1 MGSEKNKHIDTRIEG
16 EFRDI
21 AKNYQF
27 WIGHI
32 HSAVQRPS
40 QAENATFPSRAPRSG
55 STLTLYKQW
64 PKWHPS
70 TATAAAETAAR
81 KQPDQTRR
89 GIPPRSIHGAGW
101 VASGCQRSV
110 RKQSG
115 NTVNNRRK
123 FEPGLTSPATS
134 SSCIWIKVEVER
146 KTTNNFVLQAAR
158 STNNCQGSQ
167 SQFQIRVQQGLKSK
181 RVLRIFVRIVNLKFA
196 SQLSAAAPDDDD
208 DDEELR
214 GSMSG

>member
-1 MGSEKNKHIDTRIEG
+1 MAKVASINCNSSSRNSSQEATR
-16 EFRDI
+16 
-21 AKNYQF
+21 
-27 WIGHI
+27 
-32 HSAVQRPS
+32 
-40 QAENATFPSRAPRSG
+40 
-55 STLTLYKQW
+55 
-64 PKWHPS
+64 
-70 TATAAAETAAR
+70 
-81 KQPDQTRR
+81 PDQARPGT
-89 GIPPRSIHGAGW
+89 PRSIHGAGW

-123 FEPGLTSPATS
+123 FEPGLPSLPQLPATS

-146 KTTNNFVLQAAR
+146 KTTNNFALQAAR

-196 SQLSAAAPDDDD
+196 SQLSAAIAAPDDDD

>member
-1 MGSEKNKHIDTRIEG
+1 M
-16 EFRDI
+16 
-21 AKNYQF
+21 
-27 WIGHI
+27 
-32 HSAVQRPS
+32 QRPS

-70 TATAAAETAAR
+70 TATAAR
-81 KQPDQTRR
+81 KQPDQARP
-89 GIPPRSIHGAGW
+89 GQAPPRSIHGAGW

-123 FEPGLTSPATS
+123 FEPGLPSPATS
-134 SSCIWIKVEVER
+134 SSCIWIKVEVEG
-146 KTTNNFVLQAAR
+146 KTTNNFALQAAR

-196 SQLSAAAPDDDD
+196 SQLSADVAAPDDD